1 MADEQKTEQEQQP
14 VENQVDETVE
24 TNIEEEKVY
33 NLKQS
38 DLEKL
43 IQKRVGHVT
52 KNFEK
57 KYAGIDPE
65 QARKLLEE
73 KENKEMEDQKA
84 RGEFEKIL
92 KEQAEKSNKE
102 IAGLRSEIEKV
113 KVDGALLNAA
123 SKNQAIN
130 PDQVKDLLKGNVKL
144 TDDGKVEIL
153 AENKQPIY
161 NKDGDLKSIDEYVKD
176 FITENPHFQTA
187 TPSGS
192 GSKANLG
199 KVNAKPFNI
208 ADLDMTK
215 PEDRKQYAEYKR
227 VRDRE
232 PTVINLTKS

>member
-14 VENQVDETVE
+14 VENKVE
-24 TNIEEEKVY
+24 EVIEEKEPMVSQSEVDKIIDKRLARERQKYEKMY
-33 NLKQS
+33 S
-38 DLEKL
+38 
-43 IQKRVGHVT
+43 
-52 KNFEK
+52 
-57 KYAGIDPE
+57 GIDPE

-73 KENKEMEDQKA
+73 KENKQMEDQKA

-102 IAGLRSEIEKV
+102 ISDLRSEIEKV

-123 SKNQAIN
+123 SKNSAVN
-130 PDQVKDLLKGNVKL
+130 PEQVKDLLKSNVKL
-144 TDDGKVEIL
+144 TQDGKVEIL
-153 AENKQPIY
+153 AENNQPIY

-176 FITENPHFQTA
+176 FITENPHFQSA

-199 KVNAKPFNI
+199 KVDAKPFNL

-215 PEDRKQYAEYKR
+215 PEDRKQYAEYKK

>member
-14 VENQVDETVE
+14 VENKVEEVVEDKEPMVSQAEVDKIIDKRLARERQKY
-24 TNIEEEKVY
+24 EKMY
-33 NLKQS
+33 S
-38 DLEKL
+38 
-43 IQKRVGHVT
+43 
-52 KNFEK
+52 
-57 KYAGIDPE
+57 GIDPE
-65 QARKLLEE
+65 QARKLLQE

-123 SKNQAIN
+123 SKNSAIN
-130 PDQVKDLLKGNVKL
+130 PEQVKDLLKGNVKL

-153 AENKQPIY
+153 AENKQPMY
-161 NKDGDLKSIDEYVKD
+161 NKDGDLKSIDEYVKE
-176 FITENPHFQTA
+176 FITDNPHFQTA

-199 KVNAKPFNI
+199 KVDAKPFNI

-227 VRDRE
+227 ERDKNI
-232 PTVINLTKS
+232 VIDLTRS

>member
-14 VENQVDETVE
+14 VETKVE
-24 TNIEEEKVY
+24 EVIEEKEPMVSQSEVDKIIDKRLARERQKYEKMY
-33 NLKQS
+33 S
-38 DLEKL
+38 
-43 IQKRVGHVT
+43 
-52 KNFEK
+52 
-57 KYAGIDPE
+57 GIDPE

-73 KENKEMEDQKA
+73 KENKQMEDQKA

-102 IAGLRSEIEKV
+102 ISDLRSEIEKV

-123 SKNQAIN
+123 SKNSAVN
-130 PDQVKDLLKGNVKL
+130 PEQVKDLLKSNVKL
-144 TDDGKVEIL
+144 TQDGKVEIL
-153 AENKQPIY
+153 AENNQPIY

-176 FITENPHFQTA
+176 FITENPHFQSA

-199 KVNAKPFNI
+199 KVDAKPFNI

-215 PEDRKQYAEYKR
+215 PEDRKQYAEYKK

>member
-1 MADEQKTEQEQQP
+1 MADEHKAEQEQQP
-14 VENQVDETVE
+14 VENKVE
-24 TNIEEEKVY
+24 EVVEEKEPMVS
-33 NLKQS
+33 QS
-38 DLEKL
+38 EVDKIVERRLAREKS
-43 IQKRVGHVT
+43 KY
-52 KNFEK
+52 EK
-57 KYAGIDPE
+57 MYSGIDPE
-65 QARKLLEE
+65 QARKLLQE
-73 KENKEMEDQKA
+73 KENKEIEDQKA

-113 KVDGALLNAA
+113 KVDGALVTAA

-130 PDQVKDLLKGNVKL
+130 PEQVKDLLKGNVKL

-153 AENKQPIY
+153 AENKQPMY

-199 KVNAKPFNI
+199 KVDAKPFNI
-208 ADLDMTK
+208 ADLDMSK
-215 PEDRKQYAEYKR
+215 AEDRKAYADYRKN
-227 VRDRE
+227 RDSK
-232 PTVINLTKS
+232 PAIINR

>member
-14 VENQVDETVE
+14 VENKVE
-24 TNIEEEKVY
+24 EVIEEKEPMVSQSEVDKIVERRLAREKSKY
-33 NLKQS
+33 
-38 DLEKL
+38 EKM
-43 IQKRVGHVT
+43 
-52 KNFEK
+52 
-57 KYAGIDPE
+57 YSGIDPE
-65 QARKLLEE
+65 QARKLLQE

-123 SKNQAIN
+123 SKNSAIN
-130 PDQVKDLLKGNVKL
+130 PEQVKDLLKGNVKL

-153 AENKQPIY
+153 AENKQPMY

-176 FITENPHFQTA
+176 FITDNPHFQTA

-199 KVNAKPFNI
+199 KVDAKPFNL

-215 PEDRKQYAEYKR
+215 PEDRKQYAEYR
-227 VRDRE
+227 RARDSK
-232 PTVINLTKS
+232 PTVIDLTNK

>member
-14 VENQVDETVE
+14 VENKV
-24 TNIEEEKVY
+24 EKVVEDKEPMVSQAEVDKIIDKRLARERQKY
-33 NLKQS
+33 
-38 DLEKL
+38 EKM
-43 IQKRVGHVT
+43 
-52 KNFEK
+52 
-57 KYAGIDPE
+57 YSGIDPE

-73 KENKEMEDQKA
+73 KENKEIEDQKA

-102 IAGLRSEIEKV
+102 ISGLRSEIEKV

-123 SKNQAIN
+123 SKNSAIN
-130 PDQVKDLLKGNVKL
+130 PEQVKDLLKSNVKL
-144 TDDGKVEIL
+144 NEDGKVEIL

-199 KVNAKPFNI
+199 KVDAKPFNL

-215 PEDRKQYAEYKR
+215 PEDRKQYAEYR
-227 VRDRE
+227 RARDSK
-232 PTVINLTKS
+232 PTVIDLTNK

>member
-14 VENQVDETVE
+14 VENKVE
-24 TNIEEEKVY
+24 EVIEEKEPMVSQSEVDKIIDKRLARERQKCEKMY
-33 NLKQS
+33 S
-38 DLEKL
+38 
-43 IQKRVGHVT
+43 
-52 KNFEK
+52 
-57 KYAGIDPE
+57 GIDPE

-73 KENKEMEDQKA
+73 KENKQMEDQKA

-102 IAGLRSEIEKV
+102 ISGLRSEIEKV

-123 SKNQAIN
+123 SKNSAVN
-130 PDQVKDLLKGNVKL
+130 PEQVKDLLKSNVKL
-144 TDDGKVEIL
+144 TQDGKVEIL
-153 AENKQPIY
+153 AENNQPIY

-176 FITENPHFQTA
+176 FITENPHFQSA

-199 KVNAKPFNI
+199 KVDAKPFNL

-227 VRDRE
+227 ERDKNI
-232 PTVINLTKS
+232 VIDLTRS

>member
-14 VENQVDETVE
+14 VENKVE
-24 TNIEEEKVY
+24 EVIEEKEPMVSQSEVDKIVERRLAREKSKY
-33 NLKQS
+33 
-38 DLEKL
+38 EKM
-43 IQKRVGHVT
+43 
-52 KNFEK
+52 
-57 KYAGIDPE
+57 YSGIDPE
-65 QARKLLEE
+65 QARKLLQE

-123 SKNQAIN
+123 SKNSAIN
-130 PDQVKDLLKGNVKL
+130 PEQVKDLLKGNVKL

-153 AENKQPIY
+153 AENKQPMY

-176 FITENPHFQTA
+176 FITDNPHFQTA

-199 KVNAKPFNI
+199 KVDAKPNNL

-215 PEDRKQYAEYKR
+215 PEDRKQYAEYRKA
-227 VRDRE
+227 RDKNI
-232 PTVINLTKS
+232 VINLTKS

>member
-14 VENQVDETVE
+14 VENKVE
-24 TNIEEEKVY
+24 EVIEEKEPMVSQSEVDKIVERRLAREKSKY
-33 NLKQS
+33 
-38 DLEKL
+38 EKM
-43 IQKRVGHVT
+43 
-52 KNFEK
+52 
-57 KYAGIDPE
+57 YSGIDPE
-65 QARKLLEE
+65 QARKLLQE

-123 SKNQAIN
+123 SKNSAIN
-130 PDQVKDLLKGNVKL
+130 PEQVKDLLKGNVKL

-153 AENKQPIY
+153 AENKQPMY

-176 FITENPHFQTA
+176 FITDNPHFQTA

-199 KVNAKPFNI
+199 KVDAKPFNL

-227 VRDRE
+227 ERDKNI
-232 PTVINLTKS
+232 VIDLTRS

>member
-14 VENQVDETVE
+14 VENKVE
-24 TNIEEEKVY
+24 EVIEEKEPMVSQSEVDKIVERRLAREKSKY
-33 NLKQS
+33 
-38 DLEKL
+38 EKM
-43 IQKRVGHVT
+43 
-52 KNFEK
+52 
-57 KYAGIDPE
+57 YSGIDPE

-130 PDQVKDLLKGNVKL
+130 PEQVKDLLKGNVKL

-192 GSKANLG
+192 GSQANLG
-199 KVNAKPFNI
+199 KVDAKPFNL

-215 PEDRKQYAEYKR
+215 PEDRKQYAEYKKA
-227 VRDRE
+227 RDKNI
-232 PTVINLTKS
+232 VIDLTRS

>member
-14 VENQVDETVE
+14 VETKVDETVE
-24 TNIEEEKVY
+24 TNIEEEKLY

-57 KYAGIDPE
+57 KYAGIDPQ

-73 KENKEMEDQKA
+73 KENKEIEDQKA

-123 SKNQAIN
+123 SKNSAIN
-130 PDQVKDLLKGNVKL
+130 PEQVKDLLKGNVKL
-144 TDDGKVEIL
+144 TDEGKVEIL
-153 AENKQPIY
+153 AENKQPMY
-161 NKDGDLKSIDEYVKD
+161 NKAGDLKSSDEYVKD
-176 FITENPHFQTA
+176 FITDNPHFQTA

-199 KVNAKPFNI
+199 KVDAKPFNI

-215 PEDRKQYAEYKR
+215 PEDRKQYAEYKKA
-227 VRDRE
+227 RDKNI
-232 PTVINLTKS
+232 VIDLTRS

>member
-14 VENQVDETVE
+14 VENKVETTVE
-24 TNIEEEKVY
+24 EKEPMVSQAEVDKIVERR
-33 NLKQS
+33 LAR
-38 DLEKL
+38 EKS
-43 IQKRVGHVT
+43 KY
-52 KNFEK
+52 EK
-57 KYAGIDPE
+57 MYSGIDPE

-73 KENKEMEDQKA
+73 KENKQMEDQKA

-113 KVDGALLNAA
+113 KVDGALVTAA

-130 PDQVKDLLKGNVKL
+130 PEQVKDLLKGKVKL

-153 AENKQPIY
+153 AENNQPMY

-199 KVNAKPFNI
+199 KVDAKPFNL

-215 PEDRKQYAEYKR
+215 PEDRKQYAEYKK
-227 VRDRE
+227 VRDSK

>member
-14 VENQVDETVE
+14 VENKVE
-24 TNIEEEKVY
+24 EVVEEKEPMVS
-33 NLKQS
+33 QS
-38 DLEKL
+38 EVDKIVERRLAREKS
-43 IQKRVGHVT
+43 KY
-52 KNFEK
+52 EK
-57 KYAGIDPE
+57 MYSGIDPE
-65 QARKLLEE
+65 QARKLLQE

-123 SKNQAIN
+123 SKNLAIN
-130 PDQVKDLLKGNVKL
+130 PEQVKDLLKGNVKL

-153 AENKQPIY
+153 AENKQPMY

-176 FITENPHFQTA
+176 FITDNPHFQTA

-199 KVNAKPFNI
+199 KVDAKPFNL

-215 PEDRKQYAEYKR
+215 PEDRKQYAEYKK

>member
-14 VENQVDETVE
+14 VENNVETTVE
-24 TNIEEEKVY
+24 EKEPMVSQAEVDKIVERR
-33 NLKQS
+33 LAR
-38 DLEKL
+38 EKS
-43 IQKRVGHVT
+43 KY
-52 KNFEK
+52 EK
-57 KYAGIDPE
+57 MYSGIDPE
-65 QARKLLEE
+65 QARKLLQE

-123 SKNQAIN
+123 SKNSAIN
-130 PDQVKDLLKGNVKL
+130 PEQVKDLLKGNVKL

-153 AENKQPIY
+153 AENKQPMY
-161 NKDGDLKSIDEYVKD
+161 NKDGDLKSIDEYVKE
-176 FITENPHFQTA
+176 FITDNPHFQTA

-199 KVNAKPFNI
+199 KVDAKPFNL

>member
-1 MADEQKTEQEQQP
+1 MADEQKTDTVEETAPITEAVEEKKVEENLYNEQQL
-14 VENQVDETVE
+14 EDAIKSRLSRERSKIYKELGTDNLETAK
-24 TNIEEEKVY
+24 IAMK
-33 NLKQS
+33 
-38 DLEKL
+38 
-43 IQKRVGHVT
+43 
-52 KNFEK
+52 
-57 KYAGIDPE
+57 
-65 QARKLLEE
+65 E
-73 KENKEMEDQKA
+73 KENKEIEDQKS

-102 IAGLRSEIEKV
+102 ISGLRSEIEKV

-123 SKNQAIN
+123 SKNSAIN

-153 AENKQPIY
+153 AENKQPMY

-176 FITENPHFQTA
+176 FITENPHFQSA

-192 GSKANLG
+192 GSKGNLG
-199 KVNAKPFNI
+199 TVNAKPFNL

>member
-14 VENQVDETVE
+14 VENKVE
-24 TNIEEEKVY
+24 EVVEEKEPMVS
-33 NLKQS
+33 QS
-38 DLEKL
+38 EVDKIVERRLAREKS
-43 IQKRVGHVT
+43 KY
-52 KNFEK
+52 EK
-57 KYAGIDPE
+57 MYSGIDPE
-65 QARKLLEE
+65 QARKLLQE

-113 KVDGALLNAA
+113 KVDGALVTAA

-130 PDQVKDLLKGNVKL
+130 PEQVKDLLKGNVKL

-153 AENKQPIY
+153 AENKQPMY

-176 FITENPHFQTA
+176 FITDNPHFQTA

-199 KVNAKPFNI
+199 KVDAKPNNL

-215 PEDRKQYAEYKR
+215 PEDRKQYAEYRKA
-227 VRDRE
+227 RDKNI
-232 PTVINLTKS
+232 VINLTKS

>member
-14 VENQVDETVE
+14 VENKVE
-24 TNIEEEKVY
+24 EVIEEKEPMVSQSEVDKIIDKRLARERQKYEKMY
-33 NLKQS
+33 S
-38 DLEKL
+38 
-43 IQKRVGHVT
+43 
-52 KNFEK
+52 
-57 KYAGIDPE
+57 GIDPE

-73 KENKEMEDQKA
+73 KENKEIEDQKA

-102 IAGLRSEIEKV
+102 ISGLRSEIEKV

-123 SKNQAIN
+123 SKNSAIN
-130 PDQVKDLLKGNVKL
+130 PEQVKDLLKSNVKL
-144 TDDGKVEIL
+144 NEDGKVEIL

-199 KVNAKPFNI
+199 KVDAKPFNL

-215 PEDRKQYAEYKR
+215 PEDRKQYAEYR
-227 VRDRE
+227 RARDSK
-232 PTVINLTKS
+232 PTVIDLTNK

>member
-1 MADEQKTEQEQQP
+1 MVSQSEVDKI
-14 VENQVDETVE
+14 VERRLAR
-24 TNIEEEKVY
+24 EKSKY
-33 NLKQS
+33 
-38 DLEKL
+38 EKM
-43 IQKRVGHVT
+43 
-52 KNFEK
+52 
-57 KYAGIDPE
+57 YSGIDPE
-65 QARKLLEE
+65 QARKLLQE

-123 SKNQAIN
+123 SKNSAIN
-130 PDQVKDLLKGNVKL
+130 PEQVKDLLKGNVKL

-153 AENKQPIY
+153 AENKQPMY

-176 FITENPHFQTA
+176 FITDNPHFQTA

-199 KVNAKPFNI
+199 KVDAKPFNL

-215 PEDRKQYAEYKR
+215 PEDRKQYAEYKKA
-227 VRDRE
+227 RDKNI
-232 PTVINLTKS
+232 VIDLTRS

>member
-14 VENQVDETVE
+14 VENKV
-24 TNIEEEKVY
+24 EEKEPMVS
-33 NLKQS
+33 QS
-38 DLEKL
+38 EVDKIVERRLAREKS
-43 IQKRVGHVT
+43 KY
-52 KNFEK
+52 EK
-57 KYAGIDPE
+57 MYSGIDPE
-65 QARKLLEE
+65 QARKLLQE

-123 SKNQAIN
+123 SKNSAIN
-130 PDQVKDLLKGNVKL
+130 PEQVKDLLKGNVKL

-153 AENKQPIY
+153 AENKQPMY

-176 FITENPHFQTA
+176 FITDNPHFQTA

-199 KVNAKPFNI
+199 KVDAKPNNL

-215 PEDRKQYAEYKR
+215 PEDRKQYAEYRKA
-227 VRDRE
+227 RDKNI
-232 PTVINLTKS
+232 VINLTKS

>member
-14 VENQVDETVE
+14 VENKVE
-24 TNIEEEKVY
+24 EVVEEKEPMVS
-33 NLKQS
+33 QS
-38 DLEKL
+38 EVDKIVERRLAREKS
-43 IQKRVGHVT
+43 KY
-52 KNFEK
+52 EK
-57 KYAGIDPE
+57 MYSGIDPE
-65 QARKLLEE
+65 QARKLLQE

-102 IAGLRSEIEKV
+102 IASLRSEIEKV

-123 SKNQAIN
+123 SKNSAIN
-130 PDQVKDLLKGNVKL
+130 PEQVKDLLKGNVKL

-153 AENKQPIY
+153 AENKQPMY
-161 NKDGDLKSIDEYVKD
+161 NKDGDLKSIDEYVKE
-176 FITENPHFQTA
+176 FITDNPHFQTA

-199 KVNAKPFNI
+199 KVDAKPNNL

-215 PEDRKQYAEYKR
+215 PEDRKQYAEYRKA
-227 VRDRE
+227 RDKNI
-232 PTVINLTKS
+232 VINLTKS

>member
-14 VENQVDETVE
+14 VENKVE
-24 TNIEEEKVY
+24 EVVEEKEPMVS
-33 NLKQS
+33 QS
-38 DLEKL
+38 EVDKIVERRLAREKS
-43 IQKRVGHVT
+43 KY
-52 KNFEK
+52 EK
-57 KYAGIDPE
+57 MYSGIDPE
-65 QARKLLEE
+65 QARKLLQE

-102 IAGLRSEIEKV
+102 IASLRSEIEKV

-123 SKNQAIN
+123 SKNSAIN
-130 PDQVKDLLKGNVKL
+130 PEQVKDLLKGNVKL

-153 AENKQPIY
+153 AENNQPMY
-161 NKDGDLKSIDEYVKD
+161 NKDGDLKSIDEYVKE
-176 FITENPHFQTA
+176 FITDNPHFQTA

-199 KVNAKPFNI
+199 KVDAKPFNI

-215 PEDRKQYAEYKR
+215 PEDRKQYAEYKKA
-227 VRDRE
+227 RDKNI
-232 PTVINLTKS
+232 VIDLTRS

>member
-1 MADEQKTEQEQQP
+1 MVSQAEVDKIIDKRLARERQKY
-14 VENQVDETVE
+14 
-24 TNIEEEKVY
+24 EKMY
-33 NLKQS
+33 S
-38 DLEKL
+38 
-43 IQKRVGHVT
+43 
-52 KNFEK
+52 
-57 KYAGIDPE
+57 GIDPE

-73 KENKEMEDQKA
+73 KENKEIEDQKA

-102 IAGLRSEIEKV
+102 ISGLRSEIEKV

-123 SKNQAIN
+123 SKNSAIN
-130 PDQVKDLLKGNVKL
+130 PEQVKDLLKSNVKL
-144 TDDGKVEIL
+144 NEDGKVEIL

-199 KVNAKPFNI
+199 KVDAKPFNL

-215 PEDRKQYAEYKR
+215 PEDRKQYAEYR
-227 VRDRE
+227 RARDSK
-232 PTVINLTKS
+232 PTVIDLTNK

>member
-14 VENQVDETVE
+14 VENKVE
-24 TNIEEEKVY
+24 EVVEEKEPMIS
-33 NLKQS
+33 QS
-38 DLEKL
+38 EVDKIVERRLAREKS
-43 IQKRVGHVT
+43 KY
-52 KNFEK
+52 EK
-57 KYAGIDPE
+57 MYSGIDPE
-65 QARKLLEE
+65 QARKLLQE

-123 SKNQAIN
+123 SKNSAIN
-130 PDQVKDLLKGNVKL
+130 PEQVKDLLKGNVKL

-153 AENKQPIY
+153 AENKQPMY

-176 FITENPHFQTA
+176 FITDNPHFQTA

-199 KVNAKPFNI
+199 KVDAKPFNL

-215 PEDRKQYAEYKR
+215 PEDRQQYAKYKKE
-227 VRDRE
+227 RDKNI
-232 PTVINLTKS
+232 VIDLTNK

>member
-14 VENQVDETVE
+14 VENKVE
-24 TNIEEEKVY
+24 EVVEEKEPMVS
-33 NLKQS
+33 QS
-38 DLEKL
+38 EVDKIVERRLAREKS
-43 IQKRVGHVT
+43 KY
-52 KNFEK
+52 EK
-57 KYAGIDPE
+57 MYSGIDPE
-65 QARKLLEE
+65 QARKLLQE

-123 SKNQAIN
+123 SKNSAIN
-130 PDQVKDLLKGNVKL
+130 PEQVKDLLKGNVKL

-153 AENKQPIY
+153 AENKQPMY
-161 NKDGDLKSIDEYVKD
+161 NKDGDLKSIDEYVKE
-176 FITENPHFQTA
+176 FITDNPHFQTA

-199 KVNAKPFNI
+199 KVDAKPFNL

-227 VRDRE
+227 LRDRE

>member
-1 MADEQKTEQEQQP
+1 MADEHKAEQEQQP
-14 VENQVDETVE
+14 VENKVE
-24 TNIEEEKVY
+24 EVVEEKEPMVSQTEVDKIVERR
-33 NLKQS
+33 LAR
-38 DLEKL
+38 EKS
-43 IQKRVGHVT
+43 KY
-52 KNFEK
+52 EK
-57 KYAGIDPE
+57 MYLGIDPE
-65 QARKLLEE
+65 QARKLLQE
-73 KENKEMEDQKA
+73 KENKEIEDQKA

-113 KVDGALLNAA
+113 KVDGALVTAA

-130 PDQVKDLLKGNVKL
+130 PEQVKDLLKGNVKL

-153 AENKQPIY
+153 AENKQPMY

-199 KVNAKPFNI
+199 KVDAKPFNI
-208 ADLDMTK
+208 ADLDMSK
-215 PEDRKQYAEYKR
+215 AEDRKAYADYRKN
-227 VRDRE
+227 RDSK
-232 PTVINLTKS
+232 PAIINR

>member
-14 VENQVDETVE
+14 VENKVEEVVEDKEPMVSQAEVDKIIDKRLARERQKY
-24 TNIEEEKVY
+24 EKMY
-33 NLKQS
+33 S
-38 DLEKL
+38 
-43 IQKRVGHVT
+43 
-52 KNFEK
+52 
-57 KYAGIDPE
+57 GIDPE

-73 KENKEMEDQKA
+73 KENKEIEDQKA

-102 IAGLRSEIEKV
+102 ISGLRSEIEKV

-123 SKNQAIN
+123 SKNAAIN
-130 PDQVKDLLKGNVKL
+130 PEQVKDLLKSNVKL
-144 TDDGKVEIL
+144 NEDGKVEIL
-153 AENKQPIY
+153 AENNSPIY

-199 KVNAKPFNI
+199 KVDAKPFNL

-215 PEDRKQYAEYKR
+215 PEDRKQYAEYR
-227 VRDRE
+227 RARDSK
-232 PTVINLTKS
+232 PTVIDLTNK

>member
-1 MADEQKTEQEQQP
+1 MADEQKTDTVEETAPITEAVEEKKVEENLYNEQQL
-14 VENQVDETVE
+14 EDAIKSRLSRERSKIYKELGTDNLETAK
-24 TNIEEEKVY
+24 IAMK
-33 NLKQS
+33 
-38 DLEKL
+38 
-43 IQKRVGHVT
+43 
-52 KNFEK
+52 
-57 KYAGIDPE
+57 
-65 QARKLLEE
+65 E
-73 KENKEMEDQKA
+73 KENKEIEDQKS

-102 IAGLRSEIEKV
+102 ISGLRSEIEKV

-123 SKNQAIN
+123 SKNSAIN

-153 AENKQPIY
+153 AENKQPMY

-176 FITENPHFQTA
+176 FITENPHFQSA

-192 GSKANLG
+192 GSKGNLG
-199 KVNAKPFNI
+199 TVNAKPFNL

-215 PEDRKQYAEYKR
+215 PEDRKQYAEYKK

>member
-14 VENQVDETVE
+14 VENKVE
-24 TNIEEEKVY
+24 EVVEEKEPMIS
-33 NLKQS
+33 QS
-38 DLEKL
+38 EVDKIIDKRLARERQKYEKM
-43 IQKRVGHVT
+43 
-52 KNFEK
+52 
-57 KYAGIDPE
+57 YSGIDPE

-73 KENKEMEDQKA
+73 KENKEIEDQKA

-102 IAGLRSEIEKV
+102 ISGLRSEIEKV

-123 SKNQAIN
+123 SKNSAIN
-130 PDQVKDLLKGNVKL
+130 PEQVKDLLKSNVKL
-144 TDDGKVEIL
+144 NEDGKVEIL

-199 KVNAKPFNI
+199 KVDAKPFNL

-215 PEDRKQYAEYKR
+215 PEDRKQYAEYR
-227 VRDRE
+227 RARDSK
-232 PTVINLTKS
+232 PTVIDLTNK

>member
-14 VENQVDETVE
+14 VENNVETTVE
-24 TNIEEEKVY
+24 EKEPMVS
-33 NLKQS
+33 QS
-38 DLEKL
+38 EVDKIVERRLAREKS
-43 IQKRVGHVT
+43 KY
-52 KNFEK
+52 EK
-57 KYAGIDPE
+57 MYSGIDPE
-65 QARKLLEE
+65 QARKLLQE
-73 KENKEMEDQKA
+73 KENKEIEDQKA

-113 KVDGALLNAA
+113 KVDGALVTAA

-130 PDQVKDLLKGNVKL
+130 PEQVKDLLKGNVKL

-153 AENKQPIY
+153 AENKQPMY

-199 KVNAKPFNI
+199 KVDAKPFNI
-208 ADLDMTK
+208 ADLDMSK
-215 PEDRKQYAEYKR
+215 AEDRKAYADYRKQ
-227 VRDRE
+227 RDSK
-232 PTVINLTKS
+232 PAIINR

>member
-14 VENQVDETVE
+14 VENKVE
-24 TNIEEEKVY
+24 EVVEEKEPMVS
-33 NLKQS
+33 QS
-38 DLEKL
+38 EVDKIVERRLAREKS
-43 IQKRVGHVT
+43 KY
-52 KNFEK
+52 EK
-57 KYAGIDPE
+57 MYSGIDPE
-65 QARKLLEE
+65 QARKLLQE
-73 KENKEMEDQKA
+73 KENKEMEEQKA

-102 IAGLRSEIEKV
+102 IASLRSEIEKV

-123 SKNQAIN
+123 SKNSAIN
-130 PDQVKDLLKGNVKL
+130 PEQVKDLLKGNVKL

-153 AENKQPIY
+153 AENKQPMY

-176 FITENPHFQTA
+176 FITDNPHFQTA

-199 KVNAKPFNI
+199 KVDAKPNNL

-215 PEDRKQYAEYKR
+215 PEDRKQYAEYKKE
-227 VRDRE
+227 RDKNR
-232 PTVINLTKS
+232 LLK

>member
-14 VENQVDETVE
+14 VENKVE
-24 TNIEEEKVY
+24 EVIEEKEPMVSQSEVDKIVERRLAREKSKY
-33 NLKQS
+33 
-38 DLEKL
+38 EKM
-43 IQKRVGHVT
+43 
-52 KNFEK
+52 
-57 KYAGIDPE
+57 YSGIDPE
-65 QARKLLEE
+65 QARKLLQE

-123 SKNQAIN
+123 SKNSAIN
-130 PDQVKDLLKGNVKL
+130 PEQVKDLLKGNVKL

-153 AENKQPIY
+153 AENKQPMY

-176 FITENPHFQTA
+176 FITDNPHFQTA

-199 KVNAKPFNI
+199 KVDAKPFNI

-227 VRDRE
+227 ERDKNI
-232 PTVINLTKS
+232 VIDLTRS

>member
-14 VENQVDETVE
+14 VETKVE
-24 TNIEEEKVY
+24 EVIEEKEPMVSQSEVDKIIDKRLARERQKYEKMY
-33 NLKQS
+33 S
-38 DLEKL
+38 
-43 IQKRVGHVT
+43 
-52 KNFEK
+52 
-57 KYAGIDPE
+57 GIDPE

-73 KENKEMEDQKA
+73 KENKQMEDQKA

-102 IAGLRSEIEKV
+102 ISDLRSEIEKV

-123 SKNQAIN
+123 SKNSAVN
-130 PDQVKDLLKGNVKL
+130 PEQVKDLLKSNVKL
-144 TDDGKVEIL
+144 TQDGKVEIL
-153 AENKQPIY
+153 AENNQPIY

-176 FITENPHFQTA
+176 FITENPHFQLA

-199 KVNAKPFNI
+199 KVDAKPFNL

-215 PEDRKQYAEYKR
+215 PEDRKRYAEYKKA
-227 VRDRE
+227 RDKNI
-232 PTVINLTKS
+232 VIDLTRS